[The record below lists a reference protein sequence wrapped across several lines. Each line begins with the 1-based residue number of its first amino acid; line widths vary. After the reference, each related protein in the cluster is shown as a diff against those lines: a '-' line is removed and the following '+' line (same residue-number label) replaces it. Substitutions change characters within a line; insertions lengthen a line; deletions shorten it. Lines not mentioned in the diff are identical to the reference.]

1 MEGKVKTKNIFVLL
15 LFFLL
20 GFLSHILIYNWQK
33 IDIYE
38 IITKV
43 NKDTIVEEVIPIEEN
58 ECPVCEECTKE
69 EIIQDLCPILV
80 DIGGAVNT
88 PGVYCF
94 NNGDSVIDA
103 VKKAEGFTSDA
114 GFKYI
119 SMKMNLATVMI
130 DNSKI
135 YIPFETDYDCNLLTF
150 NLPKQVVDITI
161 PPIIDEEIEEEE
173 DDENGQQGCI
183 SINTATQEQL
193 ETLDGVG
200 PSTAIKIIEGR
211 PYTVLEDLLNV
222 SGIGEATFN
231 KFKDS
236 ICL

>member
-1 MEGKVKTKNIFVLL
+1 MEGKVKTKNIFVL
-15 LFFLL
+15 FFFYFL
-20 GFLSHILIYNWQK
+20 GFVSHILIFNWQK

-38 IITKV
+38 LITKI
-43 NKDTIVEEVIPIEEN
+43 NKDTVIEEISFEEKE
-58 ECPVCEECTKE
+58 ECQICEECTRE
-69 EIIQDLCPILV
+69 DEISDLCPVLV
-80 DIGGAVNT
+80 DIGGAVST

-94 NNGDSVIDA
+94 EKGSSVIDA
-103 VKKAEGFTSDA
+103 VKKANGFTSDA
-114 GFKYI
+114 GFKYV

-135 YIPFETDYDCNLLTF
+135 YIPFEIDYDCNLLTF

-161 PPIIDEEIEEEE
+161 PPTEG
-173 DDENGQQGCI
+173 ENEQESENEQEGCI
-183 SINTATQEQL
+183 SINSGTQVQL

-211 PYTVLEDLLNV
+211 PYAILEDLLNV